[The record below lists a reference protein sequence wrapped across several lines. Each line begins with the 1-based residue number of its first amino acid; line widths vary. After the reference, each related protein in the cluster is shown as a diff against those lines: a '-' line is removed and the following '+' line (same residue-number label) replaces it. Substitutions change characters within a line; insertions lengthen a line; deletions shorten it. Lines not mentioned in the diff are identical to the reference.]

1 MPTISGT
8 SGRDTLEGTSGSDK
22 INAGDGND
30 LLYYS
35 LPSNNIPASVNTYS
49 GGGGIDMVA
58 LRFSYDQWFN
68 QANQSQLTNYFNWRS
83 NVKINGAGEISNGL
97 SSDFTFQFGDST
109 LKIQMMEQLGV
120 MVDGRWLGGDFSVYD
135 RRGPVAR
142 DDQAAITEDSD
153 TIVIDVLNSSNPGE
167 SDTVQDL
174 VSDLSLVSGP
184 AHGEVTLVKS
194 STKPGDWRF
203 QYAPDNSHYQY
214 LRSGEFASDQFTYQV
229 TDVNGKTATATVSI
243 SVAGVDDRAIL
254 KISAGSQFSVKED
267 QAVTTAIVRIVAKDA
282 DADESYVQPQT
293 AIQGTYGSFTMDVEG
308 NYSYVIDNGRSAV
321 QSLLEGEK
329 KEDVFTVQS
338 KDGSATTNL
347 VFTVEG
353 TNDIAEITGDSTYEL
368 TEDINPDDNN
378 FLTVTGQLSVSDADQ
393 EQSQFNTTVIS
404 AEDNLGEL
412 ILQEDGSF
420 SYAIDNAEIQ
430 YLKSGDEREE
440 TFTITSLDGSASR
453 DITFVIRGVDDNTAP
468 VANPDVF
475 WVTGNTMVT
484 FLTSALLQNDT
495 DAESG
500 KENLRIVNFSPV
512 GNSGFLPVLSQDN
525 GSFSFDAGLL
535 NLNEVYNFKYT
546 IADESGVNDESTVT
560 IKLTPPGS
568 EQIRYI
574 NLSAEAYAGAY
585 LVGDDYISGM
595 YAGAGDSTLI
605 GSIGLKNFLSGAS
618 GGDVLSIGGNEEIN
632 KKYSIYIASE
642 DNQDSPDLIY
652 DAIEIFKIDGNTLI
666 GGSMSSENFSPDNY
680 DRLSIGESLKLTTR
694 VEAAAIVAENAS
706 VALSAEAKPVL
717 VQSIEKNN
725 LYGDSANLNSI
736 IGDNDVLGVGNK
748 IQIKLSA
755 QADSIASPVA
765 SALATVAPDLSVG
778 LSENF
783 LFGDGVTINGGKGG
797 NDMLSL
803 GESIRLSVDAAVTT
817 HPLWDGELAA
827 PAASVSVAIL
837 GADLAIA
844 SNDLYGDSATMSRT
858 EGGDDILNLAND
870 LGVDLRSTISTQMTD
885 LDLFFTKFE
894 VTLSINDNDLYGD
907 AYEMVESIGGDDKL
921 SFGQGYT
928 VNFSQVDQLSMNIE
942 LSMNIVDNNLY
953 GDAFTMTASRG
964 GNDILLGSGFA
975 GGTTYLTGDS
985 VFSDVNSRGG
995 NDRLIS
1001 GRGNDH
1007 MWGDF
1012 GGKAPKFPSIKGVG
1026 GADIFEFSGII
1037 GQDVIYD
1044 FQDGKDKIEL
1054 KGFSSIT
1061 KFSDIAGRIS
1071 ASDERAIIKIDAS
1084 NTITLVGLP
1093 PSALNASDF
1102 IFST

>member
-22 INAGDGND
+22 INAGNGND

-35 LPSNNIPASVNTYS
+35 LPSSGASPTHDVFT
-49 GGGGIDMVA
+49 GGGGMDMVA

-97 SSDFTFQFGDST
+97 SRDFTFQFGDST

-120 MVDGRWLGGDFSVYD
+120 MVDDHWLGGDFSVYD

-142 DDQAAITEDSD
+142 NDQAAITEDSD
-153 TIVIDVLNSSNPGE
+153 AISIDVLNSSNPGE

-174 VSDLSLVSGP
+174 VNDLSLVSGP

-194 STKPGDWRF
+194 SNKPGDWRF

-214 LRSGEFASDQFTYQV
+214 LRTGESAFDQFTYQV

-243 SVAGVDDRAIL
+243 SLAGAGDRAIL
-254 KISAGSQFSVKED
+254 KISAGSQFNVKED
-267 QAVTTAIVRIVAKDA
+267 QAVTTAIGRIVAEDA

-293 AIQGTYGSFTMDVEG
+293 AIQGAYGSFTIDVEG
-308 NYSYVIDNGRSAV
+308 NYSYVIDNGRFEV
-321 QSLLEGEK
+321 QALAEGEK

-347 VFTVEG
+347 VFTVG
-353 TNDIAEITGDSTYEL
+353 GNNDIAEITGDSTYEL

-378 FLTVTGQLSVSDADQ
+378 FLTVTGQLFVSDADQ
-393 EQSQFNTTVIS
+393 GQSQFNTTVIS

-412 ILQEDGSF
+412 ILQEDRSF

-430 YLKSGDEREE
+430 YLNSGEERKE
-440 TFTITSLDGSASR
+440 TFTVKSLDGSASR
-453 DITFVIRGVDDNTAP
+453 DITFVIRGVDENTAP

-475 WVTGNTMVT
+475 WVTGNTVVT

-525 GSFSFDAGLL
+525 GSFSFDARLL
-535 NLNEVYNFKYT
+535 NLNEIYNFKYT

-585 LVGDDYISGM
+585 LVGDEYISGM

-632 KKYSIYIASE
+632 KNYSISIASG
-642 DNQDSPDLIY
+642 DNRDSRDLVY
-652 DAIEIFKIDGNTLI
+652 DASEVFKIDGNNLI

-694 VEAAAIVAENAS
+694 VEASAIVAENS
-706 VALSAEAKPVL
+706 SGALSAEAKPTL

-725 LYGDSANLNSI
+725 LYGDSANLSSI

-748 IQIKLSA
+748 LQIKLST
-755 QADSIASPVA
+755 QADSVANPVA
-765 SALATVAPDLSVG
+765 SASATAAPELSVG
-778 LSENF
+778 LSENS
-783 LFGDGVTINGGKGG
+783 LFGDGVTFNGGKGG
-797 NDMLSL
+797 NDMLSV
-803 GESIRLSVDAAVTT
+803 GDSIRLSVDAAVTT
-817 HPLWDGELAA
+817 RAPWYSELVE
-827 PAASVSVAIL
+827 PPTSVSKAIP
-837 GADLAIA
+837 GVDLSIV
-844 SNDLYGDSATMSRT
+844 SNDLYGDSATMSLT
-858 EGGDDILNLAND
+858 EGGDDILILAND
-870 LGVDLRSTISTQMTD
+870 LKVDLRSMIAPPVTN
-885 LDLFFTKFE
+885 LDIFFTKFE
-894 VTLSINDNDLYGD
+894 VMLSINDNNLYGD
-907 AYEMVESIGGDDKL
+907 AYEMDGSVGGNDKL
-921 SFGQGYT
+921 SFGQAYT
-928 VNFSQVDQLSMNIE
+928 LSLFQADQVSMSI
-942 LSMNIVDNNLY
+942 SDNNLY
-953 GDAFTMTASRG
+953 GDAFSMTRSRG

-1037 GQDVIYD
+1037 GQDV
-1044 FQDGKDKIEL
+1044 
-1054 KGFSSIT
+1054 
-1061 KFSDIAGRIS
+1061 R
-1071 ASDERAIIKIDAS
+1071 
-1084 NTITLVGLP
+1084 
-1093 PSALNASDF
+1093 
-1102 IFST
+1102 